1 MSNVFT
7 EAPLK
12 AETISLEMNG
22 FRSVVALRHTVNY
35 VYASISTTL
44 DGRDFSSRRETAF
57 QGFCNM
63 EIAYRLIVHAIAG
76 RRQIESPDIWE
87 YLVEAYGDCECDDE

>member
-1 MSNVFT
+1 MSILAEVPSRT
-7 EAPLK
+7 ETMTLEIKGFK
-12 AETISLEMNG
+12 ATVS
-22 FRSVVALRHTVNY
+22 LRHVPNY
-35 VYASISTTL
+35 VYASMQVTL
-44 DGRDFSSRRETAF
+44 DGVEFLAVEEKAF

-87 YLVEAYGDCECDDE
+87 YLVEAYGDCECDE